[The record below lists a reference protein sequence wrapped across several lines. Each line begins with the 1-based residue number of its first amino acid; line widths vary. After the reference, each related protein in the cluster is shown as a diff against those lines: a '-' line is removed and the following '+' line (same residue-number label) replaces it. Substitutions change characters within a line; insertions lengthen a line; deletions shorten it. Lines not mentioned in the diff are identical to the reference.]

1 MVLCIG
7 FHLQRRKKFV
17 LSAGDGR
24 TNSPNEL
31 LNFMIYNRPTDDFD
45 GLQNDHGNMGRH
57 ALSIFSFASVL
68 AATCNFSEDNKL
80 GERGFGPD
88 YKEIQAW
95 ELWNEGGGLELM
107 DPNLGDSCIKDQ
119 FLRCMLVALLCVE
132 ENAADRPTM
141 SDVIS
146 MLTSESME
154 LAMPTKPAFYTER
167 NVATAA
173 IAR

>member
-1 MVLCIG
+1 MARI
-7 FHLQRRKKFV
+7 FTH
-17 LSAGDGR
+17 
-24 TNSPNEL
+24 NEL
-31 LNFMIYNRPTDDFD
+31 EENTSRIVGTRGYMSPEYIIEGTFSIKSDVYSFGVLMLEIISGRKNNR
-45 GLQNDHGNMGRH
+45 L
-57 ALSIFSFASVL
+57 
-68 AATCNFSEDNKL
+68 
-80 GERGFGPD
+80 
-88 YKEIQAW
+88 YKEDRVLNLVGYAW

-119 FLRCMLVALLCVE
+119 FLRCILVALLCVE

>member
-31 LNFMIYNRPTDDFD
+31 LNFMIHNRPTDDFV

-88 YKEIQAW
+88 YKGTTEKYYELPIQEKLATGREIAVKR
-95 ELWNEGGGLELM
+95 L
-107 DPNLGDSCIKDQ
+107 SKCS
-119 FLRCMLVALLCVE
+119 R
-132 ENAADRPTM
+132 
-141 SDVIS
+141 
-146 MLTSESME
+146 
-154 LAMPTKPAFYTER
+154 
-167 NVATAA
+167 
-173 IAR
+173 